1 MKLTSEQR
9 RELERLIAS
18 GNKVEAV
25 KQFRNIADVGLT
37 EATAAI
43 NAMQAG
49 VAGPAARAINP
60 KGFREAEAAAMAA
73 IREGKVIEAIQRY
86 RQHTKLGLKEA
97 KQAVDALS
105 IVHRSDGRVNA
116 KLAATLMSMMAA
128 GRKQDALT
136 HLMSNVGYDEAEASA
151 LLRTIGR
158 AGPDSAAGCLRILV
172 GLGVLI
178 ALWLVLRQA
187 GLL

>member
-1 MKLTSEQR
+1 MKLTTEQK
-9 RELERLIAS
+9 RELERLIAA
-18 GNKVEAV
+18 GNKVEAI

-49 VAGPAARAINP
+49 VAGPTARAISP
-60 KGFREAEAAAMAA
+60 KSFREAEAAALAA

-86 RQHTKLGLKEA
+86 RQHTRLGLKEA
-97 KQAVDALS
+97 KEAVDALR
-105 IVHRSDGRVNA
+105 IVHRSEGRVNA
-116 KLAATLMSMMAA
+116 KLAATLMAMMAA

-136 HLMSNVGYDEAEASA
+136 HLMSNAGYDEAEAGA

-158 AGPDSAAGCLRILV
+158 VGPESAAGCLRILV
-172 GLGVLI
+172 GLGALI

-187 GLL
+187 GLI